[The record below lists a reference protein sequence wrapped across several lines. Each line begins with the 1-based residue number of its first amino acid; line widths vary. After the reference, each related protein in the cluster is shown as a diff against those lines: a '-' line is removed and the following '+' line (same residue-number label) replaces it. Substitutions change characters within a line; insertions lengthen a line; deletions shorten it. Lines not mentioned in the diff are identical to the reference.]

1 MSALA
6 SYRGS
11 LRVAADGPEHPR
23 IAEAAAE
30 HIRERL
36 LNLLVGGARV
46 LVEEGFGGEHHAA
59 QAKAALRGLLVDE
72 GLLDRMWLLS
82 CAESFERRDLGFRH
96 GAHRRNAGSD
106 RLAVGDDRARSTL
119 AEATAEFGTAQFEVV
134 AQNEQQ
140 RRGRIDVDIPSPP
153 IHPQGKGSHGQEDT
167 PVSGRWGLWAL
178 GSRLL
183 ALGSGLG
190 LGPLYFEAARRFSMS
205 GSAASTTS
213 PTICRLRAV
222 TYSIVS

>member
-1 MSALA
+1 MIGGRIPSTALGRGPRGCVLGARRMSALA

-46 LVEEGFGGEHHAA
+46 LVEEGCGGEHHAA

-82 CAESFERRDLGFRH
+82 CAESFERRDLGFRN
-96 GAHRRNAGSD
+96 R
-106 RLAVGDDRARSTL
+106 
-119 AEATAEFGTAQFEVV
+119 
-134 AQNEQQ
+134 
-140 RRGRIDVDIPSPP
+140 
-153 IHPQGKGSHGQEDT
+153 
-167 PVSGRWGLWAL
+167 
-178 GSRLL
+178 
-183 ALGSGLG
+183 
-190 LGPLYFEAARRFSMS
+190 
-205 GSAASTTS
+205 
-213 PTICRLRAV
+213 
-222 TYSIVS
+222 